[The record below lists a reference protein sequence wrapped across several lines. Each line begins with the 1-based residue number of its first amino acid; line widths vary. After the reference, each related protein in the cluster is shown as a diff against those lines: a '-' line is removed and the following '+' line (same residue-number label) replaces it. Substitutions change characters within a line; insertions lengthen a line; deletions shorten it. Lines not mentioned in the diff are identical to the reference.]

1 MKKVLNLEMKDFLLG
16 FLLGIS
22 ISMGLFISKAI

>member
-1 MKKVLNLEMKDFLLG
+1 MKKTLNLEIKDFLLG

>member
-1 MKKVLNLEMKDFLLG
+1 MKKFDIKDGSLG

-22 ISMGLFISKAI
+22 ISMGIFILYGS